1 MCISNSGLSA
11 NSNRFLFNLSI
22 LQTESMCITSPLLLQ
37 ETIVQHFT
45 ERLQKI

>member
-22 LQTESMCITSPLLLQ
+22 LQTEKYVHNIPFAHTGG
-37 ETIVQHFT
+37 HY
-45 ERLQKI
+45 QKL